1 MKLFASTQI
10 SWSEPWF
17 FLLRIREPGGWLR
30 RGLLALAIA
39 VVMFVAMYYFGQQPS
54 IPIMLLGSVGAGL
67 VLVAAMDLPNIQ
79 RDVTVQED
87 CIIVGSTAGRGR
99 FTTINFK
106 VIEGVQIVRPDEWE
120 YRWAGMVVD
129 RGEDGFL
136 TAIPHK
142 VNLETLANVLHRLEL
157 PVALTGWEPSDSDTR
172 VTVKDTVEIDPQRVS
187 GGIQIATLDASEPKL
202 LTPVHITIQVIVAL
216 GPLLLSLIGA
226 IIAGIYLYQNWDAVT
241 AARKVAVG
249 GGAAAAVIIT
259 FMYLMRIGQFIMAAY
274 GIKMARGRMQLR
286 ANSPFAGTEDDLVT
300 VELFDRESWTA
311 TICKSAD
318 FGFLRIDRS
327 QRQLIFEGD
336 KNRWNLPF
344 GGIAGCRIEE
354 SIVGSEGNENA
365 ERRYY
370 VVLETENVESGGP
383 WEMGFV
389 YTRTE
394 TGSDNAETRYAR
406 SHLLY
411 MQLADAIT

>member
-39 VVMFVAMYYFGQQPS
+39 VVMFAVMYYFGQQPS
-54 IPIMLLGSVGAGL
+54 VPMMLLTSLGAGL
-67 VLVAAMDLPNIQ
+67 VLVAALDLPNIQ
-79 RDVTVQED
+79 RDVTVKED

-99 FTTINFK
+99 FTTIEFK
-106 VIEGVQIVRPDEWE
+106 AIEGVRIVRPDEWE
-120 YRWAGMVVD
+120 HRWAGMIID

-142 VNLETLANVLHRLEL
+142 VNLETLANVLHRLKL
-157 PVALTGWEPSDSDTR
+157 PVALTDWEPSDSDTR
-172 VTVKDTVEIDPQRVS
+172 ITTKDVVDIDPSRVA
-187 GGIQIATLDASEPKL
+187 GGIQIAALDASEPKL
-202 LTPVHITIQVIVAL
+202 LSPVHIAIQVLVAL

-226 IIAGIYLYQNWDAVT
+226 IVAGIYLYQNWDDLT
-241 AARKVAVG
+241 TLRKLAIG
-249 GGAAAAVIIT
+249 GGAAAAVVIT
-259 FMYLMRIGQFIMAAY
+259 FLYLMRIGQFIVAAY
-274 GIKMARGRMQLR
+274 GINVARGRMQLR

-311 TICKSAD
+311 PIYKAAD
-318 FGFLRIDRS
+318 FGFLKIDRS
-327 QRQLIFEGD
+327 QRQLVFEGD
-336 KNRWNLPF
+336 KNRWKLPF
-344 GGIAGCRIEE
+344 GGVAGCRIEE

-370 VVLETENVESGGP
+370 VVLETEDTESGEP
-383 WEMGFV
+383 WAMGFV

-394 TGSDNAETRYAR
+394 TGKDTPETRYAR

-411 MQLADAIT
+411 MQLADVLA